1 MDRAKT
7 SKEARRDAVRAFK
20 ERKVS
25 AGVFAVRCQPTGET
39 WVSASRNLAGQR
51 ASLWFQLKMKGCY
64 TKTLQAAWNTHGEAA
79 FSFEALETIED
90 EDLTPAGL
98 IDELKRLEVQ
108 WRETLGAQ
116 KALG

>member
-1 MDRAKT
+1 MDKQ
-7 SKEARRDAVRAFK
+7 SRRDAVRAFK
-20 ERKVS
+20 ERKVR
-25 AGVFAVRCQPTGET
+25 AGVFAVRCQPTGEA
-39 WVSASRNLAGQR
+39 WVSSSRNLDGQQ

-64 TKTLQAAWNTHGEAA
+64 TRTLQAAWNAHGEGA
-79 FSFEALETIED
+79 FNFEVLQIVED

-98 IDELKRLEVQ
+98 VDELKRQEVQ